1 MHVAKAV
8 VPAAGLGTRFL
19 PATKA
24 QPKEMLPVVD
34 RPAIH
39 YIAEEVDACGIRDL
53 LIVTGRGK
61 RAIEDHFDRAIELER
76 LLEETGNPH
85 LHELQELLDRLQVF
99 YVRQGMPRGL
109 GHAIAC
115 AERHVDGEDFAVLLP
130 DDLYLGPEPAL
141 GQLIRAAEELDAPV
155 VAVVEVP
162 PEDVHRYGIVAVGE
176 QVREGLFRV
185 REMVE
190 KPARDEAP
198 SCYGVVGRYV
208 LPPKIFD
215 YLRQTGPG
223 AGGEIQL
230 TDAINALAGSRPLYA
245 LTVRGERYD
254 IGEPLGL
261 LRAQL
266 AFALARPDLRTGVE
280 AFLREAADKVG
291 ADR

>member
-1 MHVAKAV
+1 MRVAKAV

-76 LLEETGNPH
+76 LLEATGNPR
-85 LHELQELLDRLQVF
+85 LGELQALLDRLQVF
-99 YVRQGMPRGL
+99 YVRQGTPRGL

-115 AERHVDGEDFAVLLP
+115 AERHIDGEDFAVLLP
-130 DDLYLGPEPAL
+130 DDLYLSPEPAL
-141 GQLIRAAEELDAPV
+141 SQLISVAERLDAPV
-155 VAVVEVP
+155 VAVVPVP
-162 PEDVHRYGIVAVGE
+162 PQDISRYGVVTVGE
-176 QVREGLFRV
+176 EVEPGVFRV
-185 REMVE
+185 LDMVE
-190 KPARDEAP
+190 KPRQEEAP
-198 SCYGVVGRYV
+198 SHLGVVGRYV
-208 LPPKIFD
+208 LPPGIFSH
-215 YLRQTGPG
+215 LARVEPG

-230 TDAINALAGSRPLYA
+230 TDALRALCQSRPVYA
-245 LTVRGERYD
+245 VTVVGERYD

-261 LRAQL
+261 LRAQIS
-266 AFALARPDLRTGVE
+266 FALQRPELRQGVR
-280 AFLREAADKVG
+280 AFLAEVAKANG
-291 ADR
+291 LL

>member
-1 MHVAKAV
+1 MRVAKAV

-76 LLEETGNPH
+76 LLEETGNPR
-85 LHELQELLDRLQVF
+85 LGELQQLLDRLQVF
-99 YVRQGMPRGL
+99 YVRQGTPRGL

-115 AERHVDGEDFAVLLP
+115 AERHIDQEDFAVLLP
-130 DDLYLGPEPAL
+130 DDLYLSPEPAL
-141 GQLIRAAEELDAPV
+141 AQLIRVAQQLDAPV
-155 VAVVEVP
+155 VAVVQVP
-162 PEDVHRYGIVAVGE
+162 DADISRYGVVAAGE
-176 QVREGLFRV
+176 EVQPGVFRV
-185 REMVE
+185 IDMVE
-190 KPARDEAP
+190 KPKAEDAP
-198 SCYGVVGRYV
+198 SRLGVVGRYV
-208 LPPKIFD
+208 LPPEIFGH
-215 YLRQTGPG
+215 LNRTPPG

-230 TDAINALAGSRPLYA
+230 TDALRALCRSRPLYA
-245 LTVRGERYD
+245 VMLSGERFD

-261 LRAQL
+261 LRAQIG
-266 AFALARPDLRTGVE
+266 FALRRPDLEPGVR
-280 AFLREAADKVG
+280 AFLAEVARAD
-291 ADR
+291 DLL

>member
-1 MHVAKAV
+1 MRVAKAV

-39 YIAEEVDACGIRDL
+39 YIAEEVDACGIQDL

-76 LLEETGNPH
+76 LLEQTGNPR
-85 LHELQELLDRLQVF
+85 LGELQRLLDRLQVF
-99 YVRQGMPRGL
+99 YVRQGTPRGL

-115 AERHVDGEDFAVLLP
+115 AERHIDREDFAVLLP
-130 DDLYLGPEPAL
+130 DDLYLSDEPAL
-141 GQLIRAAEELDAPV
+141 GQLIRVAEELDAPV

-162 PEDVHRYGIVAVGE
+162 QADVHRYGVVAVGDE
-176 QVREGLFRV
+176 VQPGVYRV
-185 REMVE
+185 LDMVE
-190 KPARDEAP
+190 KPRAEEAP
-198 SCYGVVGRYV
+198 SRLGVVGRYV
-208 LPPKIFD
+208 LPPEIFEH
-215 YLRQTGPG
+215 LRRTMPG

-230 TDAINALAGSRPLYA
+230 TDALRALCRARPLYA
-245 LTVRGERYD
+245 VKVNGERYD

-261 LRAQL
+261 LQAQIG
-266 AFALARPDLRTGVE
+266 FALRRPELREGVLAYLAEVSARPDLS
-280 AFLREAADKVG
+280 
-291 ADR
+291 

>member
-1 MHVAKAV
+1 MRVAKAV

-76 LLEETGNPH
+76 LLEETGNPR
-85 LHELQELLDRLQVF
+85 LGELQRLLDRLQVF
-99 YVRQGMPRGL
+99 YVRQGTPRGL

-115 AERHVDGEDFAVLLP
+115 AERHIDQEDFAVLLP
-130 DDLYLGPEPAL
+130 DDLFLSPEPAL
-141 GQLIRAAEELDAPV
+141 AQLIRVAQRLDAPV
-155 VAVVEVP
+155 VAVVGVP
-162 PEDVHRYGIVAVGE
+162 DADISRYGVVAAGE
-176 QVREGLFRV
+176 EVQPGVFRV
-185 REMVE
+185 LDMVE
-190 KPARDEAP
+190 KPKAEDAP
-198 SCYGVVGRYV
+198 SRLGVVGRYV
-208 LPPKIFD
+208 LPPEIFGH
-215 YLRQTGPG
+215 LNRTQPG

-230 TDAINALAGSRPLYA
+230 TDALRALCRARPVYA
-245 LTVRGERYD
+245 VMLNGERYD

-261 LRAQL
+261 LRAQIG
-266 AFALARPDLRTGVE
+266 FALRRPDLEAGVR
-280 AFLREAADKVG
+280 AFLAEVAGSGDLL
-291 ADR
+291 

>member
-1 MHVAKAV
+1 MRIAKAV

-76 LLEETGNPH
+76 LLEETGNPR
-85 LHELQELLDRLQVF
+85 LGELQQLLDRLQVF
-99 YVRQGMPRGL
+99 YVRQGTPRGL

-115 AERHVDGEDFAVLLP
+115 AERHIDQEDFAVLLP
-130 DDLYLGPEPAL
+130 DDLYLSPEPAL
-141 GQLIRAAEELDAPV
+141 AQLIRVAQQLDAPV
-155 VAVVEVP
+155 VAVVQVP
-162 PEDVHRYGIVAVGE
+162 DADISRYGVVAAGE
-176 QVREGLFRV
+176 EVQPGVFRV
-185 REMVE
+185 IDMVE
-190 KPARDEAP
+190 KPKAEDAP
-198 SCYGVVGRYV
+198 SRLGVVGRYV
-208 LPPKIFD
+208 LPPEIFGH
-215 YLRQTGPG
+215 LNRTPPG

-230 TDAINALAGSRPLYA
+230 TDALRALCRSRPLYA
-245 LTVRGERYD
+245 VMLSGERFD

-261 LRAQL
+261 LRAQIG
-266 AFALARPDLRTGVE
+266 FALRRPDLEPGVR
-280 AFLREAADKVG
+280 AFLAEVARAD
-291 ADR
+291 DLL

>member
-1 MHVAKAV
+1 MRVAKAV

-76 LLEETGNPH
+76 LLEETGNPR
-85 LHELQELLDRLQVF
+85 LGELQQLLDRLQVF
-99 YVRQGMPRGL
+99 YVRQGTPRGL

-115 AERHVDGEDFAVLLP
+115 AERHIDNEDFAVLLP
-130 DDLYLGPEPAL
+130 DDLYLSSEPAL
-141 GQLIRAAEELDAPV
+141 LQLIRVAEELDAPV

-162 PEDVHRYGIVAVGE
+162 AADIGRYGVVAVGDE
-176 QVREGLFRV
+176 VRPGVFRV
-185 REMVE
+185 LDMVE
-190 KPARDEAP
+190 KPRAEEAP
-198 SCYGVVGRYV
+198 SSLGVVGRYV
-208 LPPKIFD
+208 LPPELFT
-215 YLRQTGPG
+215 YLRRTEPG

-230 TDAINALAGSRPLYA
+230 TDALKALCHARPVYA
-245 LTVRGERYD
+245 VTLNGERHD

-261 LRAQL
+261 LRAQIS
-266 AFALARPDLRTGVE
+266 FALRRPDLAEGVKAYLAEVTGT
-280 AFLREAADKVG
+280 LDLL
-291 ADR
+291 